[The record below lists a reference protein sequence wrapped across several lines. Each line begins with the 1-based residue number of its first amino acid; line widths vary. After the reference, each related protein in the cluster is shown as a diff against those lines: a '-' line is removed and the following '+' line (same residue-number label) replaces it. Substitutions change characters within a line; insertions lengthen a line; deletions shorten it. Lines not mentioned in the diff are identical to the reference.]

1 MRLSLVPLALLL
13 AACGSNVPPSAAG
26 NLSMQA
32 LNLPAPTGNQDR
44 DYARTMIV
52 YHQGAMDMAR
62 RQVARGSDAGLRRQ
76 ATEALEIHERQIGEL
91 QAYLERTGGR

>member
-1 MRLSLVPLALLL
+1 
-13 AACGSNVPPSAAG
+13 
-26 NLSMQA
+26 
-32 LNLPAPTGNQDR
+32 
-44 DYARTMIV
+44 MIV

-76 ATEALEIHERQIGEL
+76 AIEALEIHERQIGEL